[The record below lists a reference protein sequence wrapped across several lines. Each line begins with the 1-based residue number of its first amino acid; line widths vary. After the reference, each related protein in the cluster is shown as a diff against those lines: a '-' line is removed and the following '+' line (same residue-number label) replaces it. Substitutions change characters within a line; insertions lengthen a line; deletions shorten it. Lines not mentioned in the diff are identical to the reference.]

1 MIAHE
6 NMKNVLIVA
15 PTERENK
22 NIRLAIDRKGE
33 NLKNRY
39 TVAFSGIGKAAAAA
53 TITRYLLQAEQ
64 PYDLV
69 AVIGYAAGTLGFK
82 QGEVVVPNRVQY
94 HDADIPEGFIPEVSD
109 PRNLLG
115 NDDITVFTG
124 DSFVNAESVATIKS
138 KFGVERAIFDME
150 IGAIAI
156 ACEMCDNVPLLAVKV
171 ISDVPE
177 DGHTE
182 LSYDEFANTWV
193 DFTPILNRVEE
204 F

>member
-1 MIAHE
+1 
-6 NMKNVLIVA
+6 MKNILIVA

-22 NIRLAIDRKGE
+22 NIRIAIEKRGE
-33 NLKNRY
+33 ALKNRY

-53 TITRYLLQAEQ
+53 TLTRHILTAEQ

-82 QGEVVVPNRVQY
+82 QGEIVAPNRVQY
-94 HDADIPEGFIPEVSD
+94 HDTDIPDGFIPEITD
-109 PRNLLG
+109 PRTLLG
-115 NDDITVFTG
+115 SDDVIVFTG
-124 DSFVNAESVATIKS
+124 DSFVNARSVADIKAR
-138 KFGVERAIFDME
+138 FGVEKAIFDME

-156 ACEMCDNVPLLAVKV
+156 ACEMCGNVPLVAVKV

-182 LSYDEFANTWV
+182 LSYEEFANTWL
-193 DFTPILNRVEE
+193 DFTPILDKLEE
-204 F
+204 

>member
-1 MIAHE
+1 
-6 NMKNVLIVA
+6 MKSILIVA
-15 PTERENK
+15 PTVRENK
-22 NIRLAIDRKGE
+22 NIRLAIERRGE
-33 NLKNRY
+33 TLKNRY

-115 NDDITVFTG
+115 TDDVTVFTG
-124 DSFVNAESVATIKS
+124 DSFVNAKSVAEIKAR
-138 KFGVERAIFDME
+138 FGVEKAIFDME

-156 ACEMCDNVPLLAVKV
+156 ACEMCDNMPLLAVKV

-182 LSYDEFANTWV
+182 LSYDEFANSWT
-193 DFTPILNRVEE
+193 DFSPILNRVEE

>member
-1 MIAHE
+1 
-6 NMKNVLIVA
+6 MKNILIVA

-22 NIRLAIDRKGE
+22 NIRLAIERKGE
-33 NLKNRY
+33 QLKNRY

-109 PRNLLG
+109 PRQLLG
-115 NDDITVFTG
+115 TDDITVFTG
-124 DSFVNAESVATIKS
+124 DSFVNAKSVAAIKER
-138 KFGVERAIFDME
+138 FGVKRAIFDME

-156 ACEMCDNVPLLAVKV
+156 ACEMCNNMPLLAVKV

-182 LSYDEFANTWV
+182 LSYDEFANTWT
-193 DFTPILNRVEE
+193 DFSPILSEIE
-204 F
+204 KSF

>member
-1 MIAHE
+1 
-6 NMKNVLIVA
+6 MKDILIVA

-22 NIRLAIDRKGE
+22 NIRLAIERKGE
-33 NLKNRY
+33 TLKNNY

-53 TITRYLLQAEQ
+53 TITRYLLQAEK

-109 PRNLLG
+109 ARKLLG
-115 NDDITVFTG
+115 TDDVTVFTG
-124 DSFVNAESVATIKS
+124 DSFVNAKSVAEIKAR
-138 KFGVERAIFDME
+138 FGVERAIFDME

-156 ACEMCDNVPLLAVKV
+156 ACEMCNNMPLVAVKV

-182 LSYDEFANTWV
+182 LSYDEFANTWT
-193 DFTPILNRVEE
+193 DFSPILNRIELL
-204 F
+204 

>member
-1 MIAHE
+1 
-6 NMKNVLIVA
+6 MKNILIVA

-22 NIRLAIDRKGE
+22 NIRLAIERKGE
-33 NLKNRY
+33 TLKNNY

-53 TITRYLLQAEQ
+53 TITRYLLQAEK

-109 PRNLLG
+109 ARKLLG
-115 NDDITVFTG
+115 TDDVTVFTG
-124 DSFVNAESVATIKS
+124 DSFVNAKSVAEIKAR
-138 KFGVERAIFDME
+138 FGVERAIFDME

-156 ACEMCDNVPLLAVKV
+156 ACEMCNNMPLVAVKV

-182 LSYDEFANTWV
+182 LSYDEFANSWT
-193 DFTPILNRVEE
+193 DFSPILNRIELL
-204 F
+204 

>member
-1 MIAHE
+1 
-6 NMKNVLIVA
+6 MKNILTVA
-15 PTERENK
+15 PTERENR
-22 NIRLAIDRKGE
+22 NIRLAIECRGE
-33 NLKNRY
+33 QLKNKY

-82 QGEVVVPNRVQY
+82 QGEVVMPNRVQY

-115 NDDITVFTG
+115 TDDITVFTG
-124 DSFVNAESVATIKS
+124 DSFVNAKSVAEIKAR
-138 KFGVERAIFDME
+138 FGVERAIFDME

-156 ACEMCDNVPLLAVKV
+156 ACEMCDNMPLLAVKV

-193 DFTPILNRVEE
+193 DFSPILDKIEKS

>member
-1 MIAHE
+1 
-6 NMKNVLIVA
+6 MKSILIVA
-15 PTERENK
+15 PTERENR
-22 NIRLAIDRKGE
+22 NIRLAIERKGE
-33 NLKNRY
+33 TLKNRY

-109 PRNLLG
+109 ARKLLG
-115 NDDITVFTG
+115 TDDVTVFTG
-124 DSFVNAESVATIKS
+124 DSFVNAKSVAEIKAR
-138 KFGVERAIFDME
+138 FGVERAIFDME

-156 ACEMCDNVPLLAVKV
+156 ACEMCDNMPLVAVKV

-182 LSYDEFANTWV
+182 LSYDEFANTWT
-193 DFTPILNRVEE
+193 DFSPILNRVEE

>member
-1 MIAHE
+1 
-6 NMKNVLIVA
+6 MKNILIVA
-15 PTERENK
+15 PTVRENK
-22 NIRLAIDRKGE
+22 NIRLAIERKGE
-33 NLKNRY
+33 TLKNRY

-69 AVIGYAAGTLGFK
+69 AVIGYAAGTLGFR

-94 HDADIPEGFIPEVSD
+94 HDADIPEGFSPEVSD

-115 NDDITVFTG
+115 TDDVTVFTG
-124 DSFVNAESVATIKS
+124 DSFVNAKSVAEIKAR
-138 KFGVERAIFDME
+138 FGVEKAIFDME

-156 ACEMCDNVPLLAVKV
+156 ACEMCDNMPLLAVKV

-182 LSYDEFANTWV
+182 LSYDEFANSWT
-193 DFTPILNRVEE
+193 DFSPILNRVEE

>member
-1 MIAHE
+1 
-6 NMKNVLIVA
+6 MKNILIVA
-15 PTERENK
+15 PAERENR
-22 NIRLAIDRKGE
+22 NIRLAIERKGE
-33 NLKNRY
+33 TLKNNY

-53 TITRYLLQAEQ
+53 TITRYLLQAEK

-94 HDADIPEGFIPEVSD
+94 HDADIPEGFIPEVSEA
-109 PRNLLG
+109 RKLLG
-115 NDDITVFTG
+115 TDDVTVFTG
-124 DSFVNAESVATIKS
+124 DSFVNAKSVAEIKAR
-138 KFGVERAIFDME
+138 FGVEKAIFDME

-156 ACEMCDNVPLLAVKV
+156 ACEMCDNMPLVAVKV

-182 LSYDEFANTWV
+182 LSYDEFANTWT
-193 DFTPILNRVEE
+193 DFSPILNRIELL
-204 F
+204 

>member
-1 MIAHE
+1 
-6 NMKNVLIVA
+6 MKNILIVA

-22 NIRLAIDRKGE
+22 NIRLAIERRGSTLR
-33 NLKNRY
+33 NNY

-94 HDADIPEGFIPEVSD
+94 HDTDIPEGFIPEVSD
-109 PRNLLG
+109 PRTLLG
-115 NDDITVFTG
+115 TDDVTVFTG
-124 DSFVNAESVATIKS
+124 DSFVNAKSVAEIKAR
-138 KFGVERAIFDME
+138 FGVERAIFDME

-156 ACEMCDNVPLLAVKV
+156 ACEMCDNMPLLAVKV

-177 DGHTE
+177 YGHTE

-193 DFTPILNRVEE
+193 DFSPILDRVEE

>member
-1 MIAHE
+1 
-6 NMKNVLIVA
+6 MKNILIVA

-22 NIRLAIDRKGE
+22 NIRLAIERKGE
-33 NLKNRY
+33 TLKNNY

-53 TITRYLLQAEQ
+53 TITRYLLQAEK

-109 PRNLLG
+109 ARKLLG
-115 NDDITVFTG
+115 TDDVTVFTG
-124 DSFVNAESVATIKS
+124 DSFVNAKSVAEIKAR
-138 KFGVERAIFDME
+138 FGVERAIFDME

-156 ACEMCDNVPLLAVKV
+156 ACEMCDNMPLVAVKV

-182 LSYDEFANTWV
+182 LSYDEFANTWT
-193 DFTPILNRVEE
+193 DFSPILDRIELL
-204 F
+204 

>member
-1 MIAHE
+1 
-6 NMKNVLIVA
+6 MKKILIVA
-15 PTERENK
+15 PTDRENR
-22 NIRLAIDRKGE
+22 NIRLAIERKGDA
-33 NLKNRY
+33 LKNCY
-39 TVAFSGIGKAAAAA
+39 TVAYSGIGKAAAAA
-53 TITRYLLQAEQ
+53 TLTRHLLQADER
-64 PYDLV
+64 YDMV

-82 QGEVVVPNRVQY
+82 QGEIVMPSRVQY

-115 NDDITVFTG
+115 GDDVMVFTG
-124 DSFVNAESVATIKS
+124 DSFVNARSVAEIKAR
-138 KFGVERAIFDME
+138 FGVDKAIFDME

-156 ACEMCDNVPLLAVKV
+156 ACEMCDNVPVLAVKV

-193 DFTPILNRVEE
+193 DFSPILDCIEN

>member
-1 MIAHE
+1 
-6 NMKNVLIVA
+6 MKNILIVA
-15 PTERENK
+15 PTERENR
-22 NIRLAIDRKGE
+22 NIRLAIECRGE
-33 NLKNRY
+33 QLKNKY

-115 NDDITVFTG
+115 TDDITVFTG
-124 DSFVNAESVATIKS
+124 DSFVNAKSVAEIKAR
-138 KFGVERAIFDME
+138 FGVERAIFDME

-156 ACEMCDNVPLLAVKV
+156 ACEMCNNMPLVAVKV

-193 DFTPILNRVEE
+193 DFSPILDKIEKS

>member
-1 MIAHE
+1 
-6 NMKNVLIVA
+6 MKNILIVA

-22 NIRLAIDRKGE
+22 NIRLAIERRGATLR
-33 NLKNRY
+33 NNY

-115 NDDITVFTG
+115 TDDVTVFTG
-124 DSFVNAESVATIKS
+124 DSFVNAKSVAEIKAR
-138 KFGVERAIFDME
+138 FGVERAIFDME

-156 ACEMCDNVPLLAVKV
+156 ACEMCDNMPLLAVKV

-193 DFTPILNRVEE
+193 DFSPILNRVEE

>member
-1 MIAHE
+1 
-6 NMKNVLIVA
+6 MKNILIVA

-22 NIRLAIDRKGE
+22 NIRIAIEKRGDT
-33 NLKNRY
+33 LKNRY

-53 TITRYLLQAEQ
+53 TLTRHILTAEQ

-82 QGEVVVPNRVQY
+82 QGEIVAPNRVQY
-94 HDADIPEGFIPEVSD
+94 HDTDIPDGFILEITD
-109 PRNLLG
+109 PRTLLG
-115 NDDITVFTG
+115 SDDVTVFTG
-124 DSFVNAESVATIKS
+124 DSFVNARSVADIKAR
-138 KFGVERAIFDME
+138 FGVEKAIFDME

-156 ACEMCDNVPLLAVKV
+156 ACEMCGNVPLVAVKV

-182 LSYDEFANTWV
+182 LSYEEFANTWL
-193 DFTPILNRVEE
+193 DFTPILDKLEE
-204 F
+204 

>member
-1 MIAHE
+1 
-6 NMKNVLIVA
+6 MKNILIVA

-22 NIRLAIDRKGE
+22 NIRLAIERKGE
-33 NLKNRY
+33 QLKHRY

-53 TITRYLLQAEQ
+53 TLTRHLLQAEQ

-82 QGEVVVPNRVQY
+82 QGEVVMPNRVQY
-94 HDADIPEGFIPEVSD
+94 HDADIPEGFIPEISD

-115 NDDITVFTG
+115 SDDITVFTG
-124 DSFVNAESVATIKS
+124 DSFVNARSVADIKAR
-138 KFGVERAIFDME
+138 FGVEKAIFDME

-156 ACEMCDNVPLLAVKV
+156 ACEMYGNVPLVAVKV

-182 LSYDEFANTWV
+182 LSYDEFANTWT
-193 DFTPILNRVEE
+193 DLSPILNRIEE
-204 F
+204 SF

>member
-1 MIAHE
+1 
-6 NMKNVLIVA
+6 MKNILIVA
-15 PTERENK
+15 PTERENR
-22 NIRLAIDRKGE
+22 NIRLAIECRGE
-33 NLKNRY
+33 QLKNRY

-82 QGEVVVPNRVQY
+82 QGEVVMPNRVQY

-115 NDDITVFTG
+115 TDDITVFTG
-124 DSFVNAESVATIKS
+124 DSFVNAKSVAEIKAR
-138 KFGVERAIFDME
+138 FGVERAIFDME

-156 ACEMCDNVPLLAVKV
+156 ACEMCDNMPLVAVKV

-193 DFTPILNRVEE
+193 DFSPILNRIEDL
-204 F
+204 

>member
-1 MIAHE
+1 
-6 NMKNVLIVA
+6 MKNILIVA
-15 PTERENK
+15 PAERENR
-22 NIRLAIDRKGE
+22 NIRLAIERKGE
-33 NLKNRY
+33 TLKNNY

-53 TITRYLLQAEQ
+53 TITRYLLQAEK

-109 PRNLLG
+109 ARKLLG
-115 NDDITVFTG
+115 TDDVTVFTG
-124 DSFVNAESVATIKS
+124 DSFVNAKSVAEIKAR
-138 KFGVERAIFDME
+138 FGVERAIFDME

-156 ACEMCDNVPLLAVKV
+156 ACEMCDNMPLVAIKV

-182 LSYDEFANTWV
+182 LSYDEFANTWT
-193 DFTPILNRVEE
+193 DFSPILNRIELL
-204 F
+204 

>member
-1 MIAHE
+1 
-6 NMKNVLIVA
+6 MKNILIVA
-15 PTERENK
+15 PTERENR
-22 NIRLAIDRKGE
+22 NIRLAIECRGE
-33 NLKNRY
+33 QLKNKY

-82 QGEVVVPNRVQY
+82 QGEVVMPNRVQY

-115 NDDITVFTG
+115 TDDITVFTG
-124 DSFVNAESVATIKS
+124 DSFVNAKSVAEIKAR
-138 KFGVERAIFDME
+138 FGVERAIFDME

-156 ACEMCDNVPLLAVKV
+156 ACEMCDNMPLVAVKV
-171 ISDVPE
+171 ISDIPE

-193 DFTPILNRVEE
+193 DFSPILNRIEDL
-204 F
+204 

>member
-1 MIAHE
+1 MPNF
-6 NMKNVLIVA
+6 NMKNILIVA
-15 PTERENK
+15 PTERENR
-22 NIRLAIDRKGE
+22 NIRLAIECRGE
-33 NLKNRY
+33 QLKNKY

-82 QGEVVVPNRVQY
+82 QGEVVMPNRVQY

-115 NDDITVFTG
+115 TDDITVFTG
-124 DSFVNAESVATIKS
+124 DSFVNAKSVAEIKAR
-138 KFGVERAIFDME
+138 FGVERAIFDME

-156 ACEMCDNVPLLAVKV
+156 ACEMCNNMPLVAVKV

-193 DFTPILNRVEE
+193 DFSPILDKIEKS

>member
-1 MIAHE
+1 
-6 NMKNVLIVA
+6 MKNILIVA
-15 PTERENK
+15 PTERENR
-22 NIRLAIDRKGE
+22 NIRLAIECRGE
-33 NLKNRY
+33 LLKNKY

-82 QGEVVVPNRVQY
+82 QGEVVMPNRVQY

-115 NDDITVFTG
+115 TDDITVFTG
-124 DSFVNAESVATIKS
+124 DSFVNAKSVAEIKAR
-138 KFGVERAIFDME
+138 FGVERAIFDME

-156 ACEMCDNVPLLAVKV
+156 ACEMCDNMPLVAVKV

-193 DFTPILNRVEE
+193 DFSPILNRIEE
-204 F
+204 L

>member
-1 MIAHE
+1 
-6 NMKNVLIVA
+6 MKNILIVA
-15 PTERENK
+15 PTVRENK
-22 NIRLAIDRKGE
+22 NIRLAIERRGE
-33 NLKNRY
+33 TLKNRY

-53 TITRYLLQAEQ
+53 TITRYILQAEQ

-115 NDDITVFTG
+115 TDDVTVFTG
-124 DSFVNAESVATIKS
+124 DSFVNAKSVAEIKAR
-138 KFGVERAIFDME
+138 FGVEKAIFDME

-156 ACEMCDNVPLLAVKV
+156 ACEMCDNMPLLAVKV

-182 LSYDEFANTWV
+182 LSYDEFANSWT
-193 DFTPILNRVEE
+193 DFSPILNRVEE

>member
-1 MIAHE
+1 
-6 NMKNVLIVA
+6 MKNILIVA
-15 PTERENK
+15 PTVRENK
-22 NIRLAIDRKGE
+22 NIRLAIERKGE
-33 NLKNRY
+33 TLKNRY

-53 TITRYLLQAEQ
+53 TITRYLLQAER

-82 QGEVVVPNRVQY
+82 QGEVVMPNRVQY

-115 NDDITVFTG
+115 TDDVTVFTG
-124 DSFVNAESVATIKS
+124 DSFVNAKSVAEIKAR
-138 KFGVERAIFDME
+138 FGVEKAIFDME

-156 ACEMCDNVPLLAVKV
+156 ACEMCDNMPLLAVKV

-182 LSYDEFANTWV
+182 LSYDEFANTWT
-193 DFTPILNRVEE
+193 DFSPILNRVEE

>member
-1 MIAHE
+1 
-6 NMKNVLIVA
+6 MKNILIVA
-15 PTERENK
+15 PTSRENK
-22 NIRLAIDRKGE
+22 NIRRAIESKGE
-33 NLKNRY
+33 QLKNRY

-53 TITRYLLQAEQ
+53 TITRELLKAET

-69 AVIGYAAGTLGFK
+69 AVIGYAAGSLGFK

-94 HDADIPEGFIPEVSD
+94 HDTDIPEGFIPEITD
-109 PRNLLG
+109 ARNLLG
-115 NDDITVFTG
+115 NEDITVFTG
-124 DSFVNAESVATIKS
+124 DSFVNARSVAAIKER
-138 KFGVERAIFDME
+138 FGVEKAIFDME

-156 ACEMCDNVPLLAVKV
+156 ACEMAGNMPLLAVKV

-182 LSYDEFANTWV
+182 FSYEEFANTWT
-193 DFTPILNRVEE
+193 DFTPILDKVEN

>member
-1 MIAHE
+1 
-6 NMKNVLIVA
+6 MKSILIVA

-22 NIRLAIDRKGE
+22 NIRLAIERRGE
-33 NLKNRY
+33 TLKNRY

-53 TITRYLLQAEQ
+53 TITRYLLQAEKT
-64 PYDLV
+64 YDLV

-115 NDDITVFTG
+115 TDDVTVFTG
-124 DSFVNAESVATIKS
+124 DSFVNAKSVAEIKAR
-138 KFGVERAIFDME
+138 FGVEKAIFDME

-156 ACEMCDNVPLLAVKV
+156 ACEMCDNMPLLAVKV

-182 LSYDEFANTWV
+182 LSYDEFANSWT
-193 DFTPILNRVEE
+193 DFSPILNRVEE